1 MSGNIRDIIKELV
14 KDNDSEIFSKVCK
27 VLSVDEE
34 QRTANLEPID
44 GTADIL
50 NARLQA
56 STAQPTGVAMIP
68 KVGSMVIASFISP
81 SKSWIS
87 GVDEPEKIL
96 IDAPEMIINGGGLKG
111 LIIYDQLKAELERNK
126 AILEGILGV
135 LRGAS
140 IPEPGNG
147 SPSALQAALKAALIG
162 KQTGD
167 FGNHLINEKVKHG

>member
-1 MSGNIRDIIKELV
+1 MTGNIRDIMKELV

-27 VLSVDEE
+27 VLSVDEKL
-34 QRTANLEPID
+34 RTADLEPID
-44 GTADIL
+44 GTANIL
-50 NARLQA
+50 NARFQA
-56 STAQPTGVAMIP
+56 STNKATGVVMIP
-68 KVGSMVIASFISP
+68 KVDSMVIASFISP

-96 IDAPEMIINGGGLKG
+96 IDAPELIINGGAKNG
-111 LIIYDQLKAELERNK
+111 LIIYDELKAELERNK

-140 IPEPGNG
+140 IPEPGNAA
-147 SPSALQAALKAALIG
+147 PSALQAALRAALIG

-167 FGNHLINEKVKHG
+167 FGDHLINEKVKHG

>member
-1 MSGNIRDIIKELV
+1 MSENLRDIIKELV

-44 GTADIL
+44 STADLL

-56 STAQPTGVAMIP
+56 STGQAAGVAMIP

-87 GVDEPEKIL
+87 GVDDPERIL
-96 IDAPEMIINGGGLKG
+96 IDAPEVIINGGDKNG
-111 LIIYDQLKAELERNK
+111 LIIYDQLRTELERNK
-126 AILEGILGV
+126 AILESILGV

-147 SPSALQAALKAALIG
+147 SPSALQIALQTALIG

-167 FGNHLINEKVKHG
+167 FGDHLINEKVKHG